1 MVYSTIVRRLGVLAA
16 VATALVGCDL
26 ELENPNAVTEEVVL
40 SDANGVIALA
50 VGMQGQFAQSV
61 EDYLVP
67 VALVTDEWGTRSR
80 SLLSYQS
87 LLTGLS
93 FENTY
98 DVVNAPYISTYQIS
112 KSANT
117 LLRAI
122 DQLDL
127 GSGFEA
133 GISSL
138 ARLFKAMALGQ
149 GRRYTAS
156 CLPTSRS
163 PVVCPSRARR

>member
-1 MVYSTIVRRLGVLAA
+1 MIHSTIARRLTVLAA
-16 VATALVGCDL
+16 AATLVVGCELD
-26 ELENPNAVTEEVVL
+26 LENPNAVTEEVVL

-61 EDYLVP
+61 EDFLVP

-98 DVVNAPYISTYQIS
+98 DVVNAPY
-112 KSANT
+112 
-117 LLRAI
+117 L
-122 DQLDL
+122 
-127 GSGFEA
+127 
-133 GISSL
+133 
-138 ARLFKAMALGQ
+138 
-149 GRRYTAS
+149 
-156 CLPTSRS
+156 
-163 PVVCPSRARR
+163 